1 MATRPYQAHDVTLAA
16 GNRLRYYEWFKQNQG
31 SGPGLNLVLLHGSGS
46 YGLQWEWVADH
57 LDERIHVFALD
68 QRGHGD
74 SSRPDGEYSAEEGAA
89 DVEQFVS
96 ALGLGQIVIAG
107 NSLGGRVA
115 QVFAASY
122 PQQCAAAVILAAHL
136 SNFYHDRERMASVL
150 RSACSMLNSP
160 TEFASRDAAM
170 AYLKETR
177 GTRET
182 EASLNHRIDHSMEQI
197 GSGYRV
203 KHDPV
208 RVAQGLTHMAKDLR
222 AYAARVTCPV
232 LLVRSTIDSELSPEI
247 AGELAGLW
255 SRGQT
260 VDVEGGY
267 LLYVQN
273 PEGTAQAINAFVE
286 SLGGV
291 AGQVR

>member
-1 MATRPYQAHDVTLAA
+1 MATRPYQTHDVTLPA
-16 GNRLRYYEWFKQNQG
+16 GNRLRYYEWPG
-31 SGPGLNLVLLHGSGS
+31 SGPTLVLLHGSGS

-57 LDERIHVFALD
+57 LDDRIHVFAVD

-89 DVEQFVS
+89 DIQQF
-96 ALGLGQIVIAG
+96 AATLGLGQIIIAG

-115 QVFAASY
+115 QVFSAEY
-122 PQQCAAAVILAAHL
+122 PEQCSGAIILAAHL

-150 RSACSMLNSP
+150 RSACTMLNSP
-160 TEFASRDAAM
+160 TEFESRDAAM
-170 AYLKETR
+170 DYLKQTR

-182 EASLNHRIDHSMEQI
+182 EASLNHRIDHSMEHV

-208 RVAQGLTHMAKDLR
+208 RVAQGLTHMARDLR
-222 AYAARVTCPV
+222 AYAAKVTCPV
-232 LLVRSTIDSELSPEI
+232 LLVRSTVDSELSPEVAKEI
-247 AGELAGLW
+247 GGLW

-273 PEGTAQAINAFVE
+273 PAGTAQTINTFVE
-286 SLGGV
+286 SLSGV
-291 AGQVR
+291 GTQT

>member
-1 MATRPYQAHDVTLAA
+1 MGTRDFQAHDVRLAA
-16 GNRLRYYEWFKQNQG
+16 GHRLRYYEWAG
-31 SGPGLNLVLLHGSGS
+31 SGPNLVLLHGSGS
-46 YGLQWEWVADH
+46 YALQWEQVANH
-57 LDERIHVFALD
+57 LDERLHVFALD

-74 SSRPDGEYSAEEGAA
+74 SSRPDGEYSADEGAA
-89 DVEQFVS
+89 DVHEFVK

-115 QVFAASY
+115 QVFAAEY
-122 PQQCAAAVILAAHL
+122 PQECAAAIILAAHL
-136 SNFYHDRERMASVL
+136 SNFYHDRERMAAVL
-150 RSACSMLNSP
+150 RSACAMLNSP

-177 GTRET
+177 GARET
-182 EASLNHRIDHSMEQI
+182 DASLNHRIDHSMERA

-203 KHDPV
+203 KHDTV

-222 AYAARVTCPV
+222 AYAAKVTCPV
-232 LLVRSTIDSELSPEI
+232 LLVRSTIDSELSPEV
-247 AGELAGLW
+247 ARELTGLW

-273 PEGTAQAINAFVE
+273 PMGTAQAINAFVE
-286 SLGGV
+286 SLSGV
-291 AGQVR
+291 RMEAR

>member
-1 MATRPYQAHDVTLAA
+1 MATRTYQTHDVTLPD
-16 GNRLRYYEWFKQNQG
+16 GNRLRYHEWAG
-31 SGPGLNLVLLHGSGS
+31 SSPGLNLVLLHGSGS

-68 QRGHGD
+68 QRGHGG
-74 SSRPDGEYSAEEGAA
+74 SGRPDGEYSAEEGAA
-89 DVEQFVS
+89 DVQQFVS

-115 QVFAASY
+115 QVFAAEY
-122 PQQCAAAVILAAHL
+122 PQQCIAAVILALHL
-136 SNFYHDRERMASVL
+136 SNFYHDRERMAAVL
-150 RSACSMLNSP
+150 RSASAMLNSP
-160 TEFASRDAAM
+160 TDFASREAAM

-182 EASLNHRIDHSMEQI
+182 EASLNHRIDHGMDQV
-197 GSGYRV
+197 GSEYHV

-232 LLVRSTIDSELSPEI
+232 LLVRSTIDSELSPEV
-247 AGELAGLW
+247 AAELASLW

-260 VDVEGGY
+260 VDVDGGY

-273 PEGTAQAINAFVE
+273 PAGTAQAINAFVE
-286 SLGGV
+286 NVSGV
-291 AGQVR
+291 SMQA